1 MSTILIVF
9 IMFANTAFAMFGIKK
24 IEYGISIPAILLSV
38 GAILLVALITSV
50 IVNFYTEVK
59 NDDEAPAEDGRK
71 PSAPAEDGL
80 KDE

>member
-1 MSTILIVF
+1 MNYQHLRIIAWV
-9 IMFANTAFAMFGIKK
+9 
-24 IEYGISIPAILLSV
+24 LL
-38 GAILLVALITSV
+38 ALALITSV

>member
-1 MSTILIVF
+1 MRKTGKPHEIDAS
-9 IMFANTAFAMFGIKK
+9 NDIKYRGPLNCQHLR
-24 IEYGISIPAILLSV
+24 IIAWVLL
-38 GAILLVALITSV
+38 ALALITSV

-80 KDE
+80 QDE